1 MRQRYRS
8 NTHVVGLTL
17 SVLIAFVLAG
27 WVLLANDD
35 VGGLG
40 TTDAQAWHADGIDWD
55 SCKDPDPEDRVIL
68 KSVLNCRA
76 RAAAWAA
83 CHDKGNIHISTRG
96 GVWIDGAW
104 VQCDEPT
111 VTVDPDSCVR
121 VEAVPYI
128 GVCKIHYLVYD
139 VTDRN
144 KMARCEGRVTSRL
157 DFGKPFQ
164 VFSKLQS
171 LECNKFDPGIA

>member
-1 MRQRYRS
+1 
-8 NTHVVGLTL
+8 
-17 SVLIAFVLAG
+17 
-27 WVLLANDD
+27 
-35 VGGLG
+35 
-40 TTDAQAWHADGIDWD
+40 
-55 SCKDPDPEDRVIL
+55 
-68 KSVLNCRA
+68 
-76 RAAAWAA
+76 
-83 CHDKGNIHISTRG
+83 
-96 GVWIDGAW
+96 VWIDGAW